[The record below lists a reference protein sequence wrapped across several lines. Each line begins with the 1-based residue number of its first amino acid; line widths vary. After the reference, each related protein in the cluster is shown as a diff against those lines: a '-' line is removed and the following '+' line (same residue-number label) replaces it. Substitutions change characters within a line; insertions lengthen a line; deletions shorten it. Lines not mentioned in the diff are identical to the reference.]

1 MAKSLQAYYDELK
14 QSLSTRT
21 INVLKKHDLLQIR
34 MLLPWIAS
42 DKDFNML
49 EGCGEKTIEELN
61 SLRVLLRQYLY
72 DVLVDNPV
80 IEGDSEDEKESL
92 IDESALQV
100 EFNERYKELSA
111 RSKTILSQNGIMTI
125 ASLRPWLSGLK
136 NTFLSFRNCGEK
148 TNDELLH
155 MVEVLR
161 CYNPNKSREK
171 ETPSTPLQPEPEEDE
186 STSVPPIAEYL
197 EDADLSF
204 VQKYYEESGHYP
216 LFFILQSFYKRTS
229 IAKSDIL
236 RKTDSEVKRFL
247 MDDEWNSYSIFKE
260 PYVYS
265 FSYNYD
271 KLSKSEHV
279 SPDSIMTLLQL
290 LGKKALYIYPGKVTV
305 TKMPDDTLGK
315 SYVLVIDSR
324 FQKFEFRKMLKEVKR
339 LKCSV
344 RTKDYSVSLR
354 DYFVINS
361 DYWKEPSSLREKD
374 ENALVTLLEEL
385 IISVFGDLVREHNL
399 SLKRTRINYRDALY
413 EILRNAG
420 HRMHTR
426 DLLEALK
433 EQYPE
438 CKYSQPSQIR
448 SFLSLDPRIVAVG
461 KSSYFGLE
469 EWGEV
474 TGSIREVALM
484 LASCQKEPIPIKQ
497 LCKDVLNYRPDS
509 NEESVDTIIRQCVDG
524 KELVLF
530 LGDYI
535 GCPDRDYGNNY
546 VYLPRSFDEWVDEY
560 RSFVQKNNRHPF
572 SGADGI
578 EGYLYRWNYNNK
590 RSNDLTGSE
599 RIKLKTLFNEVKDM
613 PRTAKEFRFQRQC
626 NEYKSLVEKK
636 GALIEMSDDPILCMW
651 YRNSSKSFEFFED
664 KRREYFEDLLQF
676 LAETI

>member
-21 INVLKKHDLLQIR
+21 INVLRKHDLLQMR

-42 DKDFNML
+42 DKDFNLL

-61 SLRVLLRQYLY
+61 ALRVLLRQYLY

-80 IEGDSEDEKESL
+80 IEGSSVDEKGDSV
-92 IDESALQV
+92 DESALQ
-100 EFNERYKELSA
+100 ERFNEQYKVLSA
-111 RSKTILSQNGIMTI
+111 RAKTVLSQNGILTI
-125 ASLRPWLSGLK
+125 AALRPWLSGLK

-148 TNDELLH
+148 TNNELLH
-155 MVEVLR
+155 MVDALR
-161 CYNPNKSREK
+161 NYNSNEMKDTSPI
-171 ETPSTPLQPEPEEDE
+171 PIQPEPEEDE
-186 STSVPPIAEYL
+186 LARVPPMAEYL

-204 VQKYYEESGHYP
+204 VQEYYEETGHYP

-229 IAKSDIL
+229 IAKSDML
-236 RKTDSEVKRFL
+236 RKTDGEVKRFL
-247 MDDEWNSYSIFKE
+247 MDDEWNSYAIIKE

-265 FSYNYD
+265 FSYHYE

-279 SPDSIMTLLQL
+279 GPDSIMTLLQL
-290 LGKKALYIYPGKVTV
+290 LGKKVLYIYPSKVTV

-324 FQKFEFRKMLKEVKR
+324 FKKFEFRKMLKEVKR
-339 LKCSV
+339 LNSSV

-354 DYFVINS
+354 DYFVKNS
-361 DYWKEPSSLREKD
+361 DYWKEPSSLGEKD
-374 ENALVTLLEEL
+374 ENALVTLMEEL
-385 IISVFGDLVREHNL
+385 IISVFGDLVRDHNL

-413 EILRNAG
+413 EILKNAG
-420 HRMHTR
+420 HRMHTK

-433 EQYPE
+433 EQFPE

-509 NEESVDTIIRQCVDG
+509 NEESVDTIIRQCVDS

-535 GCPDRDYGNNY
+535 GCPGRVYGNGY
-546 VYLPRSFDEWVDEY
+546 VSLPRSFDEWVDEY
-560 RSFVQKNNRHPF
+560 RSFVLKNNRHPF

-590 RSNDLTGSE
+590 RSGDLTGSE
-599 RIKLKTLFNEVKDM
+599 RIKLKALFDEVKDM
-613 PRTAKEFRFQRQC
+613 PRTAKEFRFLRQC
-626 NEYKSLVEKK
+626 NAYKSLVEKK

-651 YRNSSKSFEFFED
+651 YRNNSKSFEFYED
-664 KRREYFEDLLQF
+664 KRREYFESLLQF
-676 LAETI
+676 LAEAI